1 MLGYCRFVESQ
12 EATLP
17 LSGCLITLS
26 NHLDSP
32 CIRSA
37 CTHTYNWRIIHTN
50 HTKRSFLSFF
60 FSQSPSL
67 SFRISEPY
75 PPPLLGVSSSLDLY
89 LKALSFNTGVSFR
102 KHCGGFTS
110 TSHRPNCSS
119 FYGLSR
125 WCRSESDWGATSSF
139 RPSSGLEARGRSRST
154 ARR

>member
-1 MLGYCRFVESQ
+1 MSYHRLESPRFALHTQ
-12 EATLP
+12 
-17 LSGCLITLS
+17 CLHPYIQLADYS
-26 NHLDSP
+26 YQPHQKD
-32 CIRSA
+32 
-37 CTHTYNWRIIHTN
+37 
-50 HTKRSFLSFF
+50 
-60 FSQSPSL
+60 PSCHF
-67 SFRISEPY
+67 SFRNPRHYRFAYRSQI
-75 PPPLLGVSSSLDLY
+75 PPLLGVSSSLDLY